1 MAVGDGSL
9 ISIHAPQWGATGSFL
24 FFDWLDVISIH
35 APQWGATAPW
45 MVRVS
50 SRVFQSTHPS
60 GVRRGPADITP
71 TALPIFQSTHP
82 SGVRHSVNSA
92 IIQYLIFQSTHPSG
106 VRRSRSGTR
115 GCLRDFNPRTP
126 VGCDPRLLIFPLPA
140 SYFNPRTPVGC
151 DLPPLSP
158 PTSQHISIH
167 APQWG
172 ATSFPPRFFIKS
184 KYFNPRTPVGCDA
197 ASICTS
203 VMMPSFQSTHP
214 SGVRRPD
221 RCPSDGRR

>member
-1 MAVGDGSL
+1 MGCDVGCHGCWRRLAYFNPRTPVGCDKDTAEDADL
-9 ISIHAPQWGATGSFL
+9 YEISIHAPQWGATGSFL

-126 VGCDPRLLIFPLPA
+126 VGCDFAR
-140 SYFNPRTPVGC
+140 
-151 DLPPLSP
+151 
-158 PTSQHISIH
+158 
-167 APQWG
+167 
-172 ATSFPPRFFIKS
+172 
-184 KYFNPRTPVGCDA
+184 
-197 ASICTS
+197 
-203 VMMPSFQSTHP
+203 
-214 SGVRRPD
+214 
-221 RCPSDGRR
+221 